1 MLDSDLYDSE
11 STTNFFEEDVEGVDV
26 DPSTTGN
33 TFKKISK
40 RTIKINIEEVQ
51 NPEFSRDQECIISE
65 ARNEMSSS
73 SESSLNNLNVE
84 VEDGGKVTSVK
95 SRIPSRKIKKTL
107 LSKSIKKSK
116 KRIFQIR
123 YRRNIDIDNVS
134 QFSSILNGNDFEPPE
149 ELSPR
154 SAAKYVQNL
163 LISKVKKKTRPK
175 KKTKVSSKL
184 GLSKDGKKKGRK
196 RRRKRRKKKN
206 KNKTVDDEE
215 EDDPLFLTKVA
226 SEQDQHFFPTP
237 ESMKKKRCAF
247 IVEYNPLQCNICE
260 GIHFRTKK
268 TFQQNLDIIASVNES
283 FGQVLGDMGSKMSF
297 INVNLQKVKDNLD
310 QLECLYSGIFRR
322 VDKLIA

>member
-33 TFKKISK
+33 TFK
-40 RTIKINIEEVQ
+40 N
-51 NPEFSRDQECIISE
+51 
-65 ARNEMSSS
+65 
-73 SESSLNNLNVE
+73 
-84 VEDGGKVTSVK
+84 
-95 SRIPSRKIKKTL
+95 
-107 LSKSIKKSK
+107 
-116 KRIFQIR
+116 
-123 YRRNIDIDNVS
+123 

-163 LISKVKKKTRPK
+163 LI
-175 KKTKVSSKL
+175 
-184 GLSKDGKKKGRK
+184 SKDGKKKGRK

-226 SEQDQHFFPTP
+226 SEQDQHYFPTP

-310 QLECLYSGIFRR
+310 QLEFCEETMSWDRSFCSLLSDIESLEQRKRNSIESRQMQIQNEANEIIWNMNLLKGKIQTLKE
-322 VDKLIA
+322 VLNIPVQDQEMKLWSKDKGTQFSEDD